1 MAGQALDFELL
12 WLMKVN
18 RRTAML
24 AIYLSVAAASG
35 EEGDCM
41 HPASPTTSRP
51 THHLIGTPCPA
62 PPAHLILTPCPSPSS
77 PPHTQTPPHPHVQAG
92 CHGCSGSAPP
102 PPPLPP
108 PTSSTCSGRMSWLQ
122 WQRASASPHTHPPTS
137 STCAGRMSWLLWQR
151 ASASPSRISAS
162 SCLTVMRYAVAVPGA
177 ASSLRSSLYALTRRV
192 AA

>member
-122 WQRASASPHTHPPTS
+122 WQRASASP
-137 STCAGRMSWLLWQR
+137 
-151 ASASPSRISAS
+151 SRISAS